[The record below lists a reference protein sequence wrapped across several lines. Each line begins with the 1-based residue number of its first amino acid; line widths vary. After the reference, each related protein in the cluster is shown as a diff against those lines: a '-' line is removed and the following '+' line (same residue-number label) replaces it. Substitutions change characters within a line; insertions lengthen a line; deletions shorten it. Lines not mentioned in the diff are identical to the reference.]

1 MGDVRK
7 QHSAVFKSQVAI
19 AAIRGDR
26 TMSELSSEYGVH
38 PTVINRWKK
47 QALEAMPQIM
57 SGKAA
62 PGQREQEELVS
73 RLYQEIGQLKVELD
87 WLKKYLALSVEQK
100 CLKIE
105 PGHGA
110 ISIARQCSRSI
121 GKSIRILRRRT
132 QFFAQFAHFGKK
144 TGFYLAIVP
153 FRTLCNS
160 MVPEVGTI
168 TVDNIL
174 ILNSFN

>member
-7 QHSAVFKSQVAI
+7 QHSAAFKSQVAI

-87 WLKKYLALSVEQK
+87 WLKK
-100 CLKIE
+100 
-105 PGHGA
+105 
-110 ISIARQCSRSI
+110 
-121 GKSIRILRRRT
+121 KSGLER
-132 QFFAQFAHFGKK
+132 
-144 TGFYLAIVP
+144 
-153 FRTLCNS
+153 
-160 MVPEVGTI
+160 
-168 TVDNIL
+168 
-174 ILNSFN
+174 